1 MLCKDDID
9 CVIYHSPCS
18 DGTASAAIAKHYLS
32 QKFPDRKVQYIG
44 IRAGSRLPADLVA
57 DNVLICDV
65 CFRYSDMLLLSQR
78 VKKYLVLDHHKSSK
92 LDLQEIA
99 EDNKIFDME
108 RSGAMITW
116 EYFYANQPAPLLIQH
131 IQDRDLWRRQL
142 PGNDDFVSWFF
153 TLPFDLDVYISAF
166 NDDFVQHGINVIGP
180 AYRQHN
186 EYFREDIIKYSD
198 VKLTK
203 IGDNYY
209 FVAYV
214 NSNILKSDIGAALLS
229 KYPLCN
235 FSAVYTVS
243 DVTGFSLRSDDSR
256 DDVSVIATVLGGGG
270 HANASGVRINGATNV
285 LGEVIGDSKLYDA
298 VRENILM
305 IDVGTRRVCLV
316 NIESKYHTPV
326 TQYLLQTRR
335 TTMTN
340 AGVFANEHAVDIVA
354 AYDFNNGKYTA
365 TLKWQN
371 MVLITSGECVD
382 ICEVPKIIHD
392 CIKEILQN

>member
-1 MLCKDDID
+1 MLSKDDID
-9 CVIYHSPCS
+9 CVIYHSPCA

-32 QKFPDRKVQYIG
+32 SRFPDRKVQYIG
-44 IRAGSRLPADLVA
+44 IHAGSRLPAHLIA

-92 LDLQEIA
+92 LDLQEIPD
-99 EDNKIFDME
+99 DNKIFDME

-116 EYFYANQPAPLLIQH
+116 NYFYGDQPAPLLIQH

-166 NDDFVQHGINVIGP
+166 NDDFVRHGIEVVGP

-186 EYFREDIIKYSD
+186 EYFRQDIIQHSD

-214 NSNILKSDIGAALLS
+214 NSNILRSDIGAALLT

-243 DVTGFSLRSDDSR
+243 DVTGFSLRSEESR

-270 HANASGVRINGATNV
+270 HANSSGVRINGATNA
-285 LGEVIGDSKLYDA
+285 LGEIVGDSKFYDI
-298 VRENILM
+298 VRENIQ
-305 IDVGTRRVCLV
+305 ISGASCLI
-316 NIESKYHTPV
+316 NIESKYHSII

-335 TTMTN
+335 TGATN
-340 AGVFANEHAVDIVA
+340 ASVFCNGSKVNLVA
-354 AYDFNNGKYTA
+354 AYEFNNGKYSL
-365 TLKWQN
+365 TLRCPN
-371 MVLITSGECVD
+371 RMYIITGDCADHQELHRIIQDRIGE
-382 ICEVPKIIHD
+382 
-392 CIKEILQN
+392 L